1 MVTHV
6 PLGHISK
13 FVRGVTYKPAD
24 LIDNFSENSIVCMR
38 TANIQE
44 ELDENDL
51 KSIKSSV
58 VKSNDKYLLEGDI
71 LVSTANSWNLVGKCC
86 WVKKLNYPAVPGGFI
101 AALRV
106 DKSKADPRY
115 VYHWFNSKKTQE
127 LARNCGR
134 QTTNISN
141 MDLNR
146 CLSLELP
153 LPSLAEQRRIA
164 AILDKAEALRAK
176 RREAIAKLDQL
187 LQSMFLAMFGDPVKN
202 SMGWSSSTLD
212 VHGELKNGI
221 NFLKDEVGVKLRYLG
236 VGDFKNRTTFKDIDN
251 LSYISLNYNPS
262 EDYLLKD
269 HDILFVRSNGN
280 KQLVGRCMAIFPGN
294 EKITFSG
301 FCIRFRCKSQ
311 LLLSSYL
318 VHLFKNSAFKQEL
331 LKSGQ
336 GANIQNINQK
346 ILSTIKIPVP
356 PITQQVKWQEFV
368 EKVESQKY
376 LFEKNISLAE
386 KLISA
391 LHKKFF
397 N

>member
-6 PLGHISK
+6 PLGNISK

-38 TANIQE
+38 TANIQA

-58 VKSNDKYLLEGDI
+58 VKSIDKYLIEGDI

-115 VYHWFNSKKTQE
+115 VYHWFNSKNTQE

-176 RREAIAKLDQL
+176 RREAIAKLDLL
-187 LQSMFLAMFGDPVKN
+187 LQSVFLEMFGDP
-202 SMGWSSSTLD
+202 SSTSAKWPNLALEDIASSRLGKMLD
-212 VHGELKNGI
+212 KKTSQGDSMKKYLANLNVQWGYFRLDDLREMNFDANEQEEFSLEKGDILMCEGGEPGRCAIWDNQI
-221 NFLKDEVGVKLRYLG
+221 NDCYFQKALHRIRCNKEKCTPEY
-236 VGDFKNRTTFKDIDN
+236 
-251 LSYISLNYNPS
+251 LSY
-262 EDYLLKD
+262 
-269 HDILFVRSNGN
+269 LF
-280 KQLVGRCMAIFPGN
+280 F
-294 EKITFSG
+294 
-301 FCIRFRCKSQ
+301 
-311 LLLSSYL
+311 
-318 VHLFKNSAFKQEL
+318 
-331 LKSGQ
+331 
-336 GANIQNINQK
+336 
-346 ILSTIKIPVP
+346 ILSKKDFFKSSVTTATIAHLPGIKLKKLKIPVP
-356 PITQQVKWQEFV
+356 PLNNQEKFSQIYRFISLKK
-368 EKVESQKY
+368 EKMKESFF
-376 LFEKNISLAE
+376 LNENLNISLQ
-386 KLISA
+386 
-391 LHKKFF
+391 HKYFS
-397 N
+397 

>member
-24 LIDNFSENSIVCMR
+24 LIDNFSKNSIVCMR
-38 TANIQE
+38 TANIQK

-164 AILDKAEALRAK
+164 ALLDKAEALRAK
-176 RREAIAKLDQL
+176 RQEAIAKLDQL
-187 LQSMFLAMFGDPVKN
+187 LQSVFLEMFGDPASNPKKWPIGKI
-202 SMGWSSSTLD
+202 SEMLEGLSYGSSSKAD
-212 VHGELKNGI
+212 I
-221 NFLKDEVGVKLRYLG
+221 
-236 VGDFKNRTTFKDIDN
+236 VGDVPILRMNNITYSGEMDLESLKY
-251 LSYISLNYNPS
+251 LSRESAKKYLIS
-262 EDYLLKD
+262 EG
-269 HDILFVRSNGN
+269 DILFNRTNS
-280 KQLVGRCMAIFPGN
+280 KELVGKTAVYYGPTPMAYAGYLIKGVVKKEHCAEYISAFMNSKYG
-294 EKITFSG
+294 KKLLQSM
-301 FCIRFRCKSQ
+301 CKSIVGMANINAKEFGAIEIPFPPTDLQ
-311 LLLSSYL
+311 IK
-318 VHLFKNSAFKQEL
+318 FKSKIKEIKSKKSLMIKQE
-331 LKSGQ
+331 KE
-336 GANIQNINQK
+336 
-346 ILSTIKIPVP
+346 ILNLSIAL
-356 PITQQVKWQEFV
+356 QQQYF
-368 EKVESQKY
+368 Q
-376 LFEKNISLAE
+376 
-386 KLISA
+386 
-391 LHKKFF
+391 
-397 N
+397 